1 MVDATANFVT
11 VSGSEATLVAQAADA
26 ILPAMTSA
34 GKGSGIIISGTA
46 GAKAII
52 KSANQSADAV
62 DSSANLLA
70 GSGDNTYEIGTQF
83 ADGDEYTAYIFTKP
97 EGKDLGFYLLDPS
110 QGATLAAHKAFLAI
124 PKTSA
129 APSFIGFGGT
139 TGIDATLNDNGQ
151 MINDNVI
158 YDLSGRR
165 VMNPTKGLYIVN
177 GKKVVIK

>member
-1 MVDATANFVT
+1 MNGND
-11 VSGSEATLVAQAADA
+11 
-26 ILPAMTSA
+26 
-34 GKGSGIIISGTA
+34 K
-46 GAKAII
+46 
-52 KSANQSADAV
+52 
-62 DSSANLLA
+62 
-70 GSGDNTYEIGTQF
+70 
-83 ADGDEYTAYIFTKP
+83 
-97 EGKDLGFYLLDPS
+97 
-110 QGATLAAHKAFLAI
+110 TLAAHKAFLAI

-165 VMNPTKGLYIVN
+165 VMNPTKGLYIIN